1 MKATLWIIIILAAA
15 IITVGLVSDNVS
27 AKVVKEYSGQAIQIK
42 EIIKKDDW
50 EGARRVTQDME
61 KKWKE
66 TCEWLQFWV
75 DHQDTDNVNLA
86 LKKILAA
93 IEVQSLDSYYQ
104 ADAELME
111 GLDHVQHRD
120 ALTIG
125 NLL

>member
-1 MKATLWIIIILAAA
+1 MRATLWIIILLAAA
-15 IITVGLVSDNVS
+15 ILTVGFVSDHVS
-27 AKVVKEYSGQAIQIK
+27 AGVAEEFSQQAVQMKESIK
-42 EIIKKDDW
+42 SDDW
-50 EGARRVTQDME
+50 AGARRIQEDME
-61 KKWKE
+61 KKWE
-66 TCEWLQFWV
+66 DTCDWLQFWV

-111 GLDHVQHRD
+111 SLRHVQHRD

>member
-1 MKATLWIIIILAAA
+1 MRATLWIIILLVAA
-15 IITVGLVSDNVS
+15 ILTVGLVSNHVTS
-27 AKVVKEYSGQAIQIK
+27 KVTQEYSQQAIQIK
-42 EIIKKDDW
+42 ESIKKDDW
-50 EGARRVTQDME
+50 DGARRITEEME
-61 KKWKE
+61 KKWKS

-93 IEVQSLDSYYQ
+93 IEVKNLDSYYQ
-104 ADAELME
+104 ADADLME
-111 GLDHVQHRD
+111 SLQHVQHRS